1 MEIRLAKETDLA
13 AITEI
18 YNEAIETTTAT
29 FDTEPKTESEQKS
42 WFAEHTRRYPILVAE
57 LDGHVV
63 GWASISPWSG
73 RCAYSDT
80 GETSFYVK
88 AGHRNSGVGRA
99 LKTAIVERAR
109 SLGFHVLIAQ
119 VAEGADVSR
128 HINESFGFE
137 HVGTLRE
144 VGRKFDKVL
153 DVHLYQLIL
162 D

>member
-1 MEIRLAKETDLA
+1 MQIRLAKMTDLD
-13 AITEI
+13 AITAI

-29 FDTEPKTESEQKS
+29 FDTEPKTTREQLQ
-42 WFAEHTRRYPILVAE
+42 WFEGHGERFPIYVADIE
-57 LDGHVV
+57 GTIA
-63 GWASISPWSG
+63 GWASLSPWSE

-80 GETSFYVK
+80 AETSFYVK
-88 AGHRNSGVGRA
+88 GEHRGEGVGRA
-99 LKTAIVERAR
+99 LKLAITEAAR

-119 VAEGADVSR
+119 IAEGADASR
-128 HINESFGFE
+128 HINESLGFH

-144 VGRKFDKVL
+144 VGRKFGNVL

>member
-1 MEIRLAKETDLA
+1 MQIRTANRSDLT
-13 AITEI
+13 AITTI

-29 FDTEPKTESEQKS
+29 FDTEPRTESEQAR
-42 WFAEHTRRYPILVAE
+42 WFQEHTGRFPIIVAE
-57 LDGHVV
+57 VDGRTV
-63 GWASISPWSG
+63 GWASLSPWSG
-73 RCAYSDT
+73 RCAYSNT

-88 AGHRNSGVGRA
+88 SEYRGGGIGRA
-99 LKTAIVERAR
+99 LKTAIAERAR

-119 VAEGADVSR
+119 ITEGSHASR

-144 VGRKFDKVL
+144 VGKKFGNLL